1 MFRGLQ
7 LNRSRTKSVNIILRS
22 VRDNTNMTAADG
34 AAGASAKTLKMENV
48 RGLLGLQGS
57 D

>member
-7 LNRSRTKSVNIILRS
+7 LKRSQNKSVNIILHF
-22 VRDNTNMTAADG
+22 VRGNTDMAAADG
-34 AAGASAKTLKMENV
+34 AAGANAKTLKMENV
-48 RGLLGLQGS
+48 GDLLRFKGP